1 MRTSWA
7 DSVANSAYET
17 VVSDNNSLRRPTR
30 STYVP
35 PHLRNRSA
43 ADTPNLSGPAPER
56 TSFNGNAGVSQLSRS
71 SMGGGGGTKPELGR
85 QSQGYGYTGSGRGG
99 GGCWNNRSGG
109 WDRREREVNPFGD
122 NDEADARG
130 QAFNEQENLG
140 INFDPYQDIP
150 VETSGENVPP
160 PVNTFA
166 EIDLGELLDQNIR
179 RCKYVKPTPVQRHA
193 IPIVLG
199 GRDLMACAQ
208 TGSGKTAAFC
218 FPIISGIMR
227 EQYVQRPRIART
239 VYPLALIL
247 SPTRELSCQIHDEAK
262 KFSYQTGVKVV
273 VAYGGAPINQQV
285 VVDLFRN
292 MLYFAF
298 IYANYSIILI
308 ELECKRERC
317 LVLHKLLDIFS
328 LEDVLR
334 ELERGVDILVATP
347 GRLVDLLERA
357 RVSLQMI
364 RYLALD
370 EADRMLDM
378 GFEPQIRKIVE
389 QMDMPNRGMRQ
400 TMLFSATFPREIQRL
415 ASDFLSNYIF
425 LAVGR
430 VGSSTDLIVQ
440 RVEFVQE
447 SDKRSHLMDLLHA
460 QRENGAHG
468 KQALTLVF
476 VETKKGADSLEHWLC
491 INGFPATTIHGD
503 RTQQERE
510 LALRSFKS
518 GRTPILVATDV
529 AARGLDI
536 PHVAHVVN
544 FDLPN
549 DIDDYVHRIGRTG
562 RAGKTG
568 LATAF
573 FNEGNL
579 SLARPLTELMQEASQ
594 EVPAWLTRYASRVPY
609 GGNKNRRYGGG
620 RFGGRDFRRE
630 GSLGRNLDHYGGGG
644 GNGGTAY
651 GLPGNY
657 GGGYASGVMSAWD

>member
-1 MRTSWA
+1 MRNSWA
-7 DSVANSAYET
+7 DLAANSAAENAVPGSSASNAGT
-17 VVSDNNSLRRPTR
+17 GNTSAPARV
-30 STYVP
+30 YVP
-35 PHLRNRSA
+35 PHLRNRPPVAESPA
-43 ADTPNLSGPAPER
+43 PAYSGP
-56 TSFNGNAGVSQLSRS
+56 TSGTGPGPSANAGSRWAA
-71 SMGGGGGTKPELGR
+71 PR
-85 QSQGYGYTGSGRGG
+85 NDYRPGYGGSGRTSGWG
-99 GGCWNNRSGG
+99 NKSGG
-109 WDRREREVNPFGD
+109 WDNRGKEREVNPFGD
-122 NDEADARG
+122 EDGAE
-130 QAFNEQENLG
+130 QAFSEQENTG
-140 INFDPYQDIP
+140 INFDAYEDIP
-150 VETSGENVPP
+150 VETNGDNVPP

-166 EIDLGELLDQNIR
+166 EIDLGEALNLNIR

-193 IPIVLG
+193 IPISLA

-227 EQYVQRPRIART
+227 GQPAQRPRGVRT

-247 SPTRELSCQIHDEAK
+247 SPTRELSMQIHEEAR
-262 KFSYQTGVKVV
+262 KFSYQTQVRVV
-273 VAYGGAPINQQV
+273 VAYGGAPINQQ
-285 VVDLFRN
+285 
-292 MLYFAF
+292 
-298 IYANYSIILI
+298 
-308 ELECKRERC
+308 
-317 LVLHKLLDIFS
+317 
-328 LEDVLR
+328 LR
-334 ELERGVDILVATP
+334 DLERGVDILVATP

-389 QMDMPNRGMRQ
+389 QMDMPPPGVRQ
-400 TMLFSATFPREIQRL
+400 TMLFSATFPKEIQRL

-440 RVEFVQE
+440 RVEYVQE

-460 QRENGAHG
+460 QIANGVQA

-491 INGFPATTIHGD
+491 LNGFPATTIHGD

-518 GRTPILVATDV
+518 GNTPILVATDV

-573 FNEGNL
+573 FNDNNA
-579 SLARPLTELMQEASQ
+579 SLARALAELMQEANQ
-594 EVPAWLTRYASRVPY
+594 EVPVWLSRYAARTSF
-609 GGNKNRRYGGG
+609 GGRNRRSGGG

-630 GSLGRNLDHYGGGG
+630 GSFNRGGGSDYYSAGNSSG
-644 GNGGTAY
+644 GY
-651 GLPGNY
+651 GAS
-657 GGGYASGVMSAWD
+657 GGYAGGYGPGVTSAWD

>member
-7 DSVANSAYET
+7 DSVANAENSAFAT
-17 VVSDNNSLRRPTR
+17 GASASTNNAANTNTSAAVVAAAPRPDR
-30 STYVP
+30 AAYVP
-35 PHLRNRSA
+35 PHLRNRAPAVVEAPVPSPINGPSA
-43 ADTPNLSGPAPER
+43 AKLPSGLRAPSGGTR
-56 TSFNGNAGVSQLSRS
+56 P
-71 SMGGGGGTKPELGR
+71 GGGPVRDMGRPGFGG
-85 QSQGYGYTGSGRGG
+85 SRGG
-99 GGCWNNRSGG
+99 GSWGSRSGG
-109 WDRREREVNPFGD
+109 WDRREREVNPFT
-122 NDEADARG
+122 NDEETTDA
-130 QAFNEQENLG
+130 AFDGQENTG
-140 INFDPYQDIP
+140 INFDAYEDIP

-160 PVNTFA
+160 PVSTFA
-166 EIDLGELLDQNIR
+166 EIDLGDAVNENIR

-193 IPIVLG
+193 IPILVA

-227 EQYVQRPRIART
+227 GPPSHRQRGSRT
-239 VYPLALIL
+239 VYPSALIL
-247 SPTRELSCQIHDEAK
+247 SPTRELSIQIHEEAR
-262 KFSYQTGVKVV
+262 KFSYQAGVRVV
-273 VAYGGAPINQQV
+273 VAYGGAPINQQ
-285 VVDLFRN
+285 
-292 MLYFAF
+292 
-298 IYANYSIILI
+298 
-308 ELECKRERC
+308 
-317 LVLHKLLDIFS
+317 
-328 LEDVLR
+328 LR

-357 RVSLQMI
+357 RVSLQNI

-389 QMDMPNRGMRQ
+389 QMDMPTRGQRQ

-415 ASDFLSNYIF
+415 ASDFLFNYIF

-440 RVEFVQE
+440 RVEFVLE

-460 QRENGAHG
+460 QRVNGTSA

-491 INGFPATTIHGD
+491 MNGFPATTIHGD

-510 LALRSFKS
+510 QALRSFKS
-518 GRTPILVATDV
+518 GATPILVATDV

-562 RAGKTG
+562 RAGKSG

-573 FNEGNL
+573 FNENNSSL
-579 SLARPLTELMQEASQ
+579 SRSLAELMQEANQ
-594 EVPAWLTRYASRVPY
+594 EVPQWLSRYAAARSH
-609 GGNKNRRYGGG
+609 GGGGGRNRRSGP
-620 RFGGRDFRRE
+620 RFGGRDFRRDSSNRSGAGDYFGG
-630 GSLGRNLDHYGGGG
+630 GSGYGGG
-644 GNGGTAY
+644 AY
-651 GLPGNY
+651 GASPGY
-657 GGGYASGVMSAWD
+657 GGGAYGNPGLTSAWD

>member
-1 MRTSWA
+1 MNGKRRGLIVTSMRTSWA
-7 DSVANSAYET
+7 DMAANSAAESSGT
-17 VVSDNNSLRRPTR
+17 ANSTAPSRPV
-30 STYVP
+30 YVP
-35 PHLRNRSA
+35 PHLRNRPPSA
-43 ADTPNLSGPAPER
+43 ESPAPP
-56 TSFNGNAGVSQLSRS
+56 TASASGNNAAGSRWGGPRNDYRGRS
-71 SMGGGGGTKPELGR
+71 SGWG
-85 QSQGYGYTGSGRGG
+85 
-99 GGCWNNRSGG
+99 NRSGG
-109 WDRREREVNPFGD
+109 WDRGRDREVNPFED
-122 NDEADARG
+122 QDDAEEAFG
-130 QAFNEQENLG
+130 EQENTG
-140 INFDPYQDIP
+140 INFDAYEDIP
-150 VETSGENVPP
+150 VETSGDNVPP

-166 EIDLGELLDQNIR
+166 EIDLGEALNQNIR

-193 IPIVLG
+193 IPISLS

-227 EQYVQRPRIART
+227 GQPVQRPHRGVRT
-239 VYPLALIL
+239 VYPLALVL
-247 SPTRELSCQIHDEAK
+247 SPTRELSMQIHEEAK
-262 KFSYQTGVKVV
+262 KFSYQTGVRVV
-273 VAYGGAPINQQV
+273 VAYGGAPINQQLR
-285 VVDLFRN
+285 DL
-292 MLYFAF
+292 
-298 IYANYSIILI
+298 
-308 ELECKRERC
+308 EK
-317 LVLHKLLDIFS
+317 
-328 LEDVLR
+328 
-334 ELERGVDILVATP
+334 GVDILVATP

-389 QMDMPNRGMRQ
+389 QMDMPPPGARQ
-400 TMLFSATFPREIQRL
+400 TMLFSATFPKEIQRL
-415 ASDFLSNYIF
+415 ASDFLANYIF

-440 RVEFVQE
+440 RVEYVQE

-460 QRENGAHG
+460 QRANGVQG

-476 VETKKGADSLEHWLC
+476 VETKKGADALEHWLC
-491 INGFPATTIHGD
+491 RNSFPATTIHGD

-518 GRTPILVATDV
+518 GNTPILVATDV

-562 RAGKTG
+562 RAGKKG

-573 FNEGNL
+573 FNDNNA
-579 SLARPLTELMQEASQ
+579 SLARALADLMQEANQ
-594 EVPAWLTRYASRVPY
+594 EVPAWLSRYAARSSF
-609 GGNKNRRYGGG
+609 GGGRNRRSGG

-630 GSLGRNLDHYGGGG
+630 GSFGRGVSDYYGAGNSSGGYGASG
-644 GNGGTAY
+644 GYT
-651 GLPGNY
+651 
-657 GGGYASGVMSAWD
+657 GGGYGPGVTSAWD

>member
-7 DSVANSAYET
+7 DSVANSASEIA
-17 VVSDNNSLRRPTR
+17 VSDNSSVPRPTR

-35 PHLRNRSA
+35 PHLRNRQASDA
-43 ADTPNLSGPAPER
+43 PNLPGPATERAAFTGTAGGSLGSRWSSGPP
-56 TSFNGNAGVSQLSRS
+56 
-71 SMGGGGGTKPELGR
+71 KPEMGR
-85 QSQGYGYTGSGRGG
+85 PGPGYGYAGAVAVAGRGG
-99 GGCWNNRSGG
+99 SGGGWNNRSRG
-109 WDRREREVNPFGD
+109 WDRRERE
-122 NDEADARG
+122 
-130 QAFNEQENLG
+130 
-140 INFDPYQDIP
+140 DIP

-166 EIDLGELLDQNIR
+166 EIDLGDLLNQNIR
-179 RCKYVKPTPVQRHA
+179 RCKYVRPTPIQRHA
-193 IPIVLG
+193 IPIALA

-227 EQYVQRPRIART
+227 EQYVQRPRVART

-247 SPTRELSCQIHDEAK
+247 SPTRELSCQVGSLDHVIYKTRPKSSHIKLVSKWWLPMEEH
-262 KFSYQTGVKVV
+262 QL
-273 VAYGGAPINQQV
+273 INSTV
-285 VVDLFRN
+285 FLG
-292 MLYFAF
+292 
-298 IYANYSIILI
+298 
-308 ELECKRERC
+308 LECESE
-317 LVLHKLLDIFS
+317 LFVFHKLSDG
-328 LEDVLR
+328 LR

-357 RVSLQMI
+357 RLSLQMI

-389 QMDMPNRGMRQ
+389 QMDMPNRGVRQ
-400 TMLFSATFPREIQRL
+400 TMLFSATFPREIQVVYNCSIRL

-440 RVEFVQE
+440 RVEFVHE

-503 RTQQERE
+503 RTQQELCGKPELDKWSGLCIMAFKLWVSGERRDGRMAERE
-510 LALRSFKS
+510 LALRSFKT
-518 GRTPILVATDV
+518 GKTPILVATDV

-536 PHVAHVVN
+536 PHVAHVIN

-562 RAGKTG
+562 RAGKSG

-579 SLARPLTELMQEASQ
+579 SLARPLAELMQEASQ
-594 EVPAWLTRYASRVPY
+594 EVPAWLTRYASRAPY
-609 GGNKNRRYGGG
+609 GGSKGRRSGGG

-630 GSLGRNLDHYGGGG
+630 SSFGKNLDYYGGGG
-644 GNGGTAY
+644 NSGSGY
-651 GLPGNY
+651 GVPSSNY
-657 GGGYASGVMSAWD
+657 GGGYAPGVASAWD

>member
-7 DSVANSAYET
+7 DSVSNSAAEIAI
-17 VVSDNNSLRRPTR
+17 SDKNSLPRPTR

-35 PHLRNRSA
+35 PHLRSGSIS
-43 ADTPNLSGPAPER
+43 DLSGPVSG
-56 TSFNGNAGVSQLSRS
+56 TNGGSRWIGS
-71 SMGGGGGTKPELGR
+71 DGGGTKPELRRQGQGNSYATAGR
-85 QSQGYGYTGSGRGG
+85 DNAGG
-99 GGCWNNRSGG
+99 GGGGGVRNNRSGG
-109 WDRREREVNPFGD
+109 WDRREREVNPFG
-122 NDEADARG
+122 NDDKIDDIK
-130 QAFNEQENLG
+130 QNFSEQENSG
-140 INFDPYQDIP
+140 INFDAYEDIP
-150 VETSGENVPP
+150 VEVSGENVPP

-166 EIDLGELLDQNIR
+166 EIDLGEILNQNIR

-193 IPIVLG
+193 IPIALAG
-199 GRDLMACAQ
+199 KDLMACAQ

-227 EQYVQRPRIART
+227 EPYAQRTRVGRT
-239 VYPLALIL
+239 VYPLGLIL

-273 VAYGGAPINQQV
+273 VAYGGAPINQQ
-285 VVDLFRN
+285 
-292 MLYFAF
+292 
-298 IYANYSIILI
+298 
-308 ELECKRERC
+308 
-317 LVLHKLLDIFS
+317 
-328 LEDVLR
+328 LR

-357 RVSLQMI
+357 RVSLQAI

-389 QMDMPNRGMRQ
+389 QMNMPNRGVRQ

-415 ASDFLSNYIF
+415 ASDFLSNHIF

-440 RVEFVQE
+440 RVEFVLE

-460 QRENGAHG
+460 QRENGNHG
-468 KQALTLVF
+468 KVSLTLQQALTLVF

-491 INGFPATTIHGD
+491 MNGFPSTTIHGD

-518 GRTPILVATDV
+518 GKTPILVATDV

-573 FNEGNL
+573 FNESNL
-579 SLARPLTELMQEASQ
+579 SLARALAELMQEANQ
-594 EVPAWLTRYASRVPY
+594 EVPAWLTHYASRAPY
-609 GGNKNRRYGGG
+609 GGNKNRRSGG
-620 RFGGRDFRRE
+620 RFGGCDFRRE
-630 GSLGRNLDHYGGGG
+630 ESIGKNLDYYSGGNSGNAYGG
-644 GNGGTAY
+644 
-651 GLPGNY
+651 LVDI
-657 GGGYASGVMSAWD
+657 GGGYAPGVTSAWD